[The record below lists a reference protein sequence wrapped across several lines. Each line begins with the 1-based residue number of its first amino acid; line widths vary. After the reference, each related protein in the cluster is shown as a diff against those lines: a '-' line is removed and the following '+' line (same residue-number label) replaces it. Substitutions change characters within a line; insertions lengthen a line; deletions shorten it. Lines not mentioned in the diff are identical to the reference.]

1 MSTWSRSREIAR
13 KRREAKAKKAKKT
26 KPVDRSSKKRT
37 PSTASSSEASS
48 PTGRAAQQRQRSS
61 DAAKRRASRPKPVNQ
76 SSKLPGDRAKAKAKA
91 ISVRNDRK
99 ATNPNVT
106 VGSTVAADTAGAR
119 PDRGGSGAAE
129 RGANVRGFAGK
140 VTPGQVRGGKD
151 TKAGRFPA
159 YGKKMQS
166 AQDFRSA
173 FASAR
178 KSGKKIFTWQG
189 RKYTTDQA

>member
-1 MSTWSRSREIAR
+1 MSLMSRSREIAR

-76 SSKLPGDRAKAKAKA
+76 SSKLPGDRAKAKA